1 MALLV
6 AEGFAWGEGDPDGLW
21 LRELQGLLR
30 RMMAGK
36 CKPITPDWNATIMQ
50 PGSLP
55 IVGSS
60 QLKASIPHMYL
71 WIDYCSMPQDLRD
84 DDGGMVV
91 GQAGGSMD
99 AIRSIAGSLLI
110 SSAPTLFSS

>member
-1 MALLV
+1 MIA
-6 AEGFAWGEGDPDGLW
+6 GE
-21 LRELQGLLR
+21 
-30 RMMAGK
+30 

-91 GQAGGSMD
+91 GQAGGGMD
-99 AIRSIAGSLLI
+99 AIRSTPSYIERTDLVLVMTPP
-110 SSAPTLFSS
+110 APTALGAAAGRADSSSPPRCSLRAASPSW

>member
-50 PGSLP
+50 PGGLP
-55 IVGSS
+55 IVGES
-60 QLKASIPHMYL
+60 QLKASIPHMFL
-71 WIDYCSMPQDLRD
+71 WIDYCAHASTHCTPN
-84 DDGGMVV
+84 
-91 GQAGGSMD
+91 
-99 AIRSIAGSLLI
+99 
-110 SSAPTLFSS
+110 PNPKPEPEPEP